1 MERTVIIGGGEAGL
15 IAAAYLERADETD
28 VLLVSEREYH
38 VFSFLLYDVIA
49 GTPFSRAC
57 LDLPSTFRKKD
68 VTFVQGLV
76 EGLAATENRIDLRS
90 GSLHFDTLL
99 ITVGGVTNYDID
111 DRGHVFDIRTN
122 VREIRSAVN
131 SPDVC
136 DVVVVGGGPVGVE
149 TAATLSSLDDTEVT
163 MVTSSHRLL
172 PDFPP
177 RASRI
182 AERELHQQG
191 VGFKTE
197 TRVTEVTENGV
208 VLGGD
213 GLEMSD
219 LTVWAGGVR
228 PNPVIESFGLQRNER
243 GLCVDS
249 HLRCLDVDD
258 VYAAGD
264 VVDYPGKVKDGYSA
278 GLEARTAANNVLRG
292 LRGQRLVERDVRWH
306 PRVVYLGERNA
317 LLSVNGMVH
326 FGRGPALMRAVAVKG
341 YPFYWKRV
349 Y

>member
-49 GTPFSRAC
+49 GTPFRRAC
-57 LDLPSTFRKKD
+57 LDLPSMFREKD
-68 VTFVQGLV
+68 VTFVRGLV
-76 EGLAATENRIDLRS
+76 EGLDVTENRIDLRR

-99 ITVGGVTNYDID
+99 ITVGGVTAYDIN
-111 DRGHVFDIRTN
+111 DRRNVFDVRTDA
-122 VREIRSAVN
+122 REIRSAVN
-131 SPDVC
+131 SPNVR
-136 DVVVVGGGPVGVE
+136 DVVVVGGGAVGVE
-149 TAATLSSLDDTEVT
+149 TAAALSSVADTDVT
-163 MVTSSHRLL
+163 LVTSSRHLL
-172 PDFPP
+172 SDFPP

-182 AERELHQQG
+182 ADQG
-191 VGFKTE
+191 LRRRAVPLKTG
-197 TRVTEVTENGV
+197 TRVTEVTENSI
-208 VLGGD
+208 VLDGD
-213 GLEMSD
+213 KIELND

-228 PNPVIESFGLQRNER
+228 PNPVVENFGLARNEC

-249 HLRCLDVDD
+249 RLRCLDTDN

-278 GLEARTAANNVLRG
+278 GLEARTAARNLLRG
-292 LRGQRLVERDVRWH
+292 LRGQRLIEHDIRWH
-306 PRVVYLGERNA
+306 PRIVDLGEGNA
-317 LLSVNGMVH
+317 LLAVNGMVYH
-326 FGRGPALMRAVAVKG
+326 GRGPTLMRTVAAKS